1 MFALYSRTGLVL
13 RNNFWLFAAIA
24 AIGVLADNLGEFSPG
39 LGGKLVVYALI
50 TFFSHRLI
58 LSGASTTLAESFRP
72 GLNSALVGPML
83 PFMLRF
89 AGLLLIGAVIWAICA
104 FSLWSFFA
112 SNEKSVIFLITI
124 LSLIPT
130 ALLSYGV
137 LSLVGTVLPAAAAGQ
152 DASFGRAYEIG
163 RQRFGRT
170 YFRLITG
177 NLLFSIANVV
187 LTLGLAVLLPVS
199 QSAPLVYA
207 TEWLLTVLSIIPLLL
222 TATALCMAFE
232 EGQSNS

>member
-1 MFALYSRTGLVL
+1 MFALYSRAALVL
-13 RNNFWLFAAIA
+13 RCNFWLFAAFA

-39 LGGKLVVYALI
+39 LGGTLVVYALI
-50 TFFSHRLI
+50 SLFSHRLI
-58 LSGASTTLAESFRP
+58 LSGASITLAESFRP
-72 GLNSALVGPML
+72 GPNSALAGPLL

-89 AGLLLIGAVIWAICA
+89 AGLLLIAASVFAVCA
-104 FSLWSFFA
+104 FSLWSLFA
-112 SNEKSVIFLITI
+112 SNEKSVIFVLTMV
-124 LSLIPT
+124 SLLPT
-130 ALLSYGV
+130 ALLFYGV